1 MCIGGAADEV
11 FDPRSRFQE
20 SLQEEQSIA
29 PMGNIQREGVLGRG
43 ENLTSLEVVTD
54 RDISEKAH
62 DLRAV
67 LDDPSDWPI
76 WNSFVTAGF

>member
-20 SLQEEQSIA
+20 WLQEEQSIA
-29 PMGNIQREGVLGRG
+29 AMGNIQRERVDGRVK
-43 ENLTSLEVVTD
+43 NLTSVKVLTD